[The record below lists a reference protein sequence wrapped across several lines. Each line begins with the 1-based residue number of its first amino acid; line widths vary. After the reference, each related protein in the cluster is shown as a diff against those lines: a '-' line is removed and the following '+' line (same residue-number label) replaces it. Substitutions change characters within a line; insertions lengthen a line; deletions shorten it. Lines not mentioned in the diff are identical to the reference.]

1 MNTSPALR
9 PRPLAWLFSTDART
23 IGHVHL
29 VVSALALLAGVVAAL
44 AVQAERLTRGP
55 TVVGPEGFSRLYAAH
70 GVLMV
75 HLVLV
80 PALSAVLGNLRLP
93 AELGAENV
101 AFPRLNRAML
111 WLFLAGAVAAIGGLA
126 AGGLHHWAFDTQVG
140 ALASDATL
148 VAMSGVLM
156 LMVSAMVTGLNF
168 IVSVHV
174 RRDPRPMSLFAW
186 GLCLMAGVQLLA
198 TPVFGLTVTVVFA
211 ERLFDVGLVDA
222 SLGGDPGL
230 YRQFAWFAG
239 HGTLTATLLPALGL
253 ALDHLT
259 AAARR
264 PVGSRGF
271 AVGAMTALAALGVA
285 NWGQHLFYGGQAAL
299 ADMVFSLFGLLAAVP
314 AAGLVF
320 FGVRLLA
327 RGEVRFSADALWST
341 AFLCLFAGGTVAGLF
356 LSTLGAGGLLVAS
369 TFSAGHM
376 HTFVAGG
383 VLFAFMAGLPKA
395 WVPSSSEAVTPEPLG
410 GRVAALLA
418 FAGASLAFLPM
429 FVSGLAGMPRR
440 MDDALPANAGLH
452 GVAFLGGVV
461 LVCGLALAVFGFWRM
476 HARGVARPLLRH

>member
-1 MNTSPALR
+1 MNSSPALR

-29 VVSALALLAGVVAAL
+29 VVSALALVAGIVAAL

-55 TVVGPEGFSRLYAAH
+55 TVVGPEGFARLYAAH

-93 AELGAENV
+93 AELGASNL
-101 AFPRLNRAML
+101 AFPKLNRAML
-111 WLFLAGAVAAIGGLA
+111 WLFLAGAAAAIGGLA
-126 AGGLHHWAFDTQVG
+126 TGGLHHWAYDTQVG
-140 ALASDATL
+140 AVASNPTL
-148 VAMSGVLM
+148 VAMAGVLM

-174 RRDPRPMSLFAW
+174 RRERRPLSLFAW

-198 TPVFGLTVTVVFA
+198 TPVFGLTVTVAFA

-239 HGTLTATLLPALGL
+239 HGTLTATLLPAVGL
-253 ALDHLT
+253 ALDHLV

-264 PVGSRGF
+264 PVGSRRF
-271 AVGAMTALAALGVA
+271 AVGSLVALAVFGVTT
-285 NWGQHLFYGGQAAL
+285 WGQHLFFGGQAAL
-299 ADMVFSLFGLLAAVP
+299 ADMVFSLFGLLSAVP

-320 FGVRLLA
+320 YGLRLLA
-327 RGEVRFSADALWST
+327 RGGVRFTAEALWST

-356 LSTLGAGGLLVAS
+356 LSTLGTGGLLAGS
-369 TFSAGHM
+369 TFSAGHT
-376 HTFVAGG
+376 HTFIAGG
-383 VLFAFMAGLPKA
+383 VLFAFMGGL
-395 WVPSSSEAVTPEPLG
+395 SSTWGPTDDGVAAEPPG
-410 GRVAALLA
+410 GRIAALLA

-429 FVSGLAGMPRR
+429 FAAGLAGMPQR
-440 MDDALPANAGLH
+440 MDDALPASAGLH
-452 GVAFLGGVV
+452 GLAFLGGLV
-461 LVCGLALAVFGFWRM
+461 LIAGLTVAVFGFWRM